1 MRQSGS
7 VPHAC
12 TSHCPGLNPV
22 IPLRT
27 IFWYFPRATQSGG
40 QGKVK
45 VCPSGELV
53 WAPDGSGAPPMI
65 RRRNNET
72 GTSPRTLSTLGA
84 VMVAPS
90 RGGDHSP
97 RARPV
102 RAVFKG
108 RAGGTRPG
116 IAGRAAVSGHRRRV
130 AGLLAFLVFF
140 YTCRM
145 VDQALACAGRAER
158 GRP

>member
-12 TSHCPGLNPV
+12 TSHCPGLKPV

-45 VCPSGELV
+45 VCPSGEIV
-53 WAPDGSGAPPMI
+53 CAPDGSGAALVI
-65 RRRNNET
+65 RRRNSEA
-72 GTSPRTLSTLGA
+72 GTSPRILPTLEV
-84 VMVAPS
+84 VMIAPS

-97 RARPV
+97 RVQPV
-102 RAVFKG
+102 RA
-108 RAGGTRPG
+108 
-116 IAGRAAVSGHRRRV
+116 I
-130 AGLLAFLVFF
+130 L
-140 YTCRM
+140 
-145 VDQALACAGRAER
+145 
-158 GRP
+158 